1 MYVRDHARPEFHKA
15 LGVDIDWY
23 DDQVLR
29 MTTEISRQ
37 VFPIEIDHD
46 NPKWMIGLKRV
57 RKAMLAYGR
66 IKQSKSLF
74 RVLKQ
79 PIAALNL
86 GIAFMRLYAIPAKKN
101 VVPQSVRLQPSY

>member
-1 MYVRDHARPEFHKA
+1 M
-15 LGVDIDWY
+15 DIDWY

-66 IKQSKSLF
+66 AKQSKTLYGK
-74 RVLKQ
+74 LKQ

-86 GIAFMRLYAIPAKKN
+86 GVAFVRLYAIPAKKN
-101 VVPQSVRLQPSY
+101 VVPQSVRLQPIY